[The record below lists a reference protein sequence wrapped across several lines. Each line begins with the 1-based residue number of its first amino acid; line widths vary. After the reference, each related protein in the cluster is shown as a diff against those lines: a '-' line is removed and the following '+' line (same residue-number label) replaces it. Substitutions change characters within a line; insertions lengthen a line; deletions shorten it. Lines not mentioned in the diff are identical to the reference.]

1 MGTTEPHIVVCTHCH
16 KDIEACAFCEERC
29 GHEICWR
36 CLKYDL
42 REEIAEPHTHG
53 G

>member
-1 MGTTEPHIVVCTHCH
+1 MSTPEPAIVVCTHCR

-36 CLKYDL
+36 CLKYEL
-42 REEIAEPHTHG
+42 GEEIAEPHTHG